1 MKFVFFGSILLCLII
16 IILISLHYTSFGV
29 FSLDPTS
36 GAIVAIPIGTSGTTS
51 AYGTSTIPTYLST
64 TFTGV
69 KQINYTVS
77 FDAYIS
83 SSQNT
88 DTYRVLFYNGKQIR
102 DPSIQACS
110 ASVTTN
116 CDGNLGKCLTQGSS
130 SASAMTVAP
139 NSLASIQ
146 SALLANSGNICVYL
160 SPDTNDLNIM
170 YYVAG
175 QLWNTDANIITK
187 WIMGSSSIQYSGSG
201 SNRGSGTLVTGGST
215 PVYSADCGSGGGVV
229 RIGDVNYN
237 CESGS
242 AATGVKQNGWITTL
256 GPTGNYVTGVVPAD
270 KQDAATIT
278 IKNIPLQTPFR
289 VTLVVD
295 PNFIEVY
302 MNGNL
307 VVTAKT
313 PVASEVYI
321 HPGDGVSGINFM
333 GPPDFSSYCKVG
345 NITYWNQVLPAK
357 SIRLLSS
364 TPAAAS
370 VFKQA

>member
-1 MKFVFFGSILLCLII
+1 MKFIFFGSIILCLVIF
-16 IILISLHYTSFGV
+16 ILISLHYTSFGI

-64 TFTGV
+64 KFTGV

-110 ASVTTN
+110 VSVTTN

-130 SASAMTVAP
+130 NESAMTVSP

-146 SALLANSGNICVYL
+146 NALFANNGNICVYL

-175 QLWNTDANIITK
+175 QLWNTDAKIITK
-187 WIMGSSSIQYSGSG
+187 WKMGSSRIEYGSGSG
-201 SNRGSGTLVTGGST
+201 SDRGSGTIVTGGST
-215 PVYSADCGSGGGVV
+215 PVYSADCGSGAGVV

-242 AATGVKQNGWITTL
+242 SATGTRQNSWVTTL
-256 GPTGNYVTGVVPAD
+256 GPTGNYVMGTD
-270 KQDAATIT
+270 NQDAATIT
-278 IKNIPLQTPFR
+278 VKNIPLQTPFR

-307 VVTAKT
+307 VITAKT
-313 PVASEVYI
+313 PVASEIYI
-321 HPGDGVSGINFM
+321 HPGDGVSGTNFM

-357 SIRLLSS
+357 SIRLLCS

-370 VFKQA
+370 VFKQE